1 MREKFEMHV
10 CVDGTCRSLGRTT
23 NEERAK
29 RRVAREVR
37 KLEKKRLRGKT
48 PSGTVKGSVTDG
60 SGLVRYRA
68 HAEYGP
74 PEAKAP
80 RGRRP
85 RVPRRDLPPLP
96 PLEE

>member
-1 MREKFEMHV
+1 MREKFEMHL
-10 CVDGTCRSLGRTT
+10 CVDGECRILGRTT

-48 PSGTVKGSVTDG
+48 PSGTVKGSVTDAG
-60 SGLVRYRA
+60 GLVRYRA

-74 PEAKAP
+74 PEP
-80 RGRRP
+80 RAARPRRP
-85 RVPRRDLPPLP
+85 RVPRDLP